1 MIPERFEYF
10 APKTVAEAVGLL
22 RTHAPDAKAVA
33 GGHSLIPL
41 MKLRLAAPRFLVDL
55 NRIPGLAYIKES
67 DDALHIGA
75 MTRHADL
82 EASELLKTRYP
93 LLAET
98 ARVIA
103 DPLVRNMGTIGGSLA
118 HADPAG
124 DWGAAMLAARA
135 TLVATGARG
144 ERTIA
149 IDDFIVDTF
158 TCALQPDE
166 ILTEIRVPRP
176 APRTGGAYLKLER
189 KVGDFAIAAVG
200 VHLALD
206 GRGRTERAGI
216 GLCNVGPT
224 SLRAK
229 RAEAVLVGQP
239 PDDATIGKAA
249 QAAGEESDPA
259 SDLRGPADYKRDI
272 VRVLTG
278 RALRAALQRAKGG
291 A

>member
-1 MIPERFEYF
+1 MLPSRFEYHRP
-10 APKTVAEAVGLL
+10 ASLDEAL
-22 RTHAPDAKAVA
+22 RALSSLEDAKVLA
-33 GGHSLIPL
+33 GGQSLIPV
-41 MKLRLAAPRFLVDL
+41 MKLRFAVPAHLVDI
-55 NRIPGLAYIKES
+55 NRIPGLDGIE
-67 DDALHIGA
+67 DDGGGLRIGA
-75 MTRHADL
+75 LVRHNQVA
-82 EASELLKTRYP
+82 ASEKVSARFP
-93 LLAET
+93 LLAS
-98 ARVIA
+98 AAPQIA
-103 DPLVRNMGTIGGSLA
+103 DPLVRNLGSVGGSLA

-158 TCALQPDE
+158 TSTLEPDE
-166 ILTEIRVPRP
+166 ILTEIRVPR
-176 APRTGGAYLKLER
+176 AGPRSGGAYLKLER
-189 KVGDFAIAAVG
+189 KVGDFAIAAAG
-200 VHLALD
+200 VHLMLD

-239 PDDATIGKAA
+239 PDDATIVKAA
-249 QAAGEESDPA
+249 QAAGEECDPA
-259 SDLRGPADYKRDI
+259 SDLRGPAEYKRDVI
-272 VRVLTG
+272 RVLTG
-278 RALRAALQRAKGG
+278 RALRAAAQRAKGG